1 MPNDLAKRGW
11 RTVAQIGSN
20 SEACTGAHQEMRGGR
35 ERAVTRRRWVST
47 PVVDARMLLTRLA
60 GGSTSV
66 RPFSQLRPA
75 SASASCGPRSLQTLA
90 WAWKRSSPVPLN
102 TPSKAS
108 ASRRSNSLHCIPLL
122 VWSGI
127 TSPAYR
133 YVVRG
138 VQVPPAL
145 YLFVISRY
153 PPEPSKRRQ
162 SRDSPYPVSLVES
175 LLPEARATAWPRPRA
190 RAPRPPGCV
199 HGHRAGRIGPEFAHS
214 AASHPRARTPRCQ
227 WSRSSGPVWSYGSG
241 RPAGFE

>member
-122 VWSGI
+122 VRSDI

-138 VQVPPAL
+138 AQVPPAL

-162 SRDSPYPVSLVES
+162 FHGNPYPVSPLES
-175 LLPEARATAWPRPRA
+175 LLPEAQGKVWLELRGRSH
-190 RAPRPPGCV
+190 RPPGSV
-199 HGHRAGRIGPEFAHS
+199 PGHRAEGPPAPTQ
-214 AASHPRARTPRCQ
+214 A
-227 WSRSSGPVWSYGSG
+227 GP
-241 RPAGFE
+241 